1 MLVRL
6 LQPSESQLLFHAFH
20 MQDKIRRTRSVE
32 IMLLIPKGSFM
43 QNFVALSND
52 LVTGLVQMKTHTVNF
67 H

>member
-6 LQPSESQLLFHAFH
+6 LQPSESQLLFPAFH